1 MPRTT
6 EDEIR
11 NGLNGLSRE
20 KVQSEHMTDMMEQVK
35 LAGTTSSGSRR
46 VLLGSAGGL
55 LAVTVLFFALL
66 LIPVTYNQQVGCL
79 ISMAG
84 STEWLEN
91 SDLSNLDS
99 QLPELMNINTSMLE
113 EEFTMDLAFRDLE
126 GPVALTRLQSALSEM
141 EVDLL
146 TLKFSAEDVFV
157 AVGGNALAAL
167 TQGTINIGAAGL
179 NDSEIEEA
187 IVSALAAHGIP
198 GASAVVTTTQQGDEQ
213 QRQIEITIPEGNEG
227 THNIEVEW

>member
-35 LAGTTSSGSRR
+35 LAGATSSGNRR
-46 VLLGSAGGL
+46 ILLGSAGGL

-91 SDLSNLDS
+91 SDLSSLDS
-99 QLPELMNINTSMLE
+99 QLPELMNISTNTVE

-126 GPVALTRLQSALSEM
+126 GAVALTRLQSALGEM

-146 TLKFSAEDVFV
+146 TLRFSVEDVFV

-179 NDSEIEEA
+179 SDNEIEEA
-187 IVSALAAHGIP
+187 IVSALATHGIP
-198 GASAVVTTTQQGDEQ
+198 GASAVVTTTRQGDEM

>member
-35 LAGTTSSGSRR
+35 LAGATSSGNRR
-46 VLLGSAGGL
+46 ILLGSAGGL